1 MQPAAF
7 TPAAVTKTDNPLSS
21 LSPVALT
28 VVFITAAVAEP
39 TELILVASIDKGVVN
54 ILVPPATLV
63 GIDAP
68 DATLLISM
76 LTDPEVEGVYRLP
89 RTPSIRHC
97 RGILK

>member
-1 MQPAAF
+1 
-7 TPAAVTKTDNPLSS
+7 VTNIANPLSS
-21 LSPVALT
+21 LRPVALT
-28 VVFITAAVAEP
+28 VVFITAAVADP
-39 TELILVASIDKGVVN
+39 TELILVESIDKSVVN

-76 LTDPEVEGVYRLP
+76 LTDPEVEGVYRFAL
-89 RTPSIRHC
+89 TPSIRHC